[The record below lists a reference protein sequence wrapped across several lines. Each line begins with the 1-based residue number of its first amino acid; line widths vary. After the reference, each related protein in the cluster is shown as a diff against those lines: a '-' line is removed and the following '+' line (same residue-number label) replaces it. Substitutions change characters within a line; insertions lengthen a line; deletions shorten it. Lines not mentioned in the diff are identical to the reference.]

1 MSGRLRNQVLAL
13 AGIFQAGYLVDR
25 LANSGQVEAS
35 PFETTIGSILQ
46 LDPRTTED
54 VYSGIDGVRRGL
66 QVLRDILGSSEDAN
80 HGAVVRYVINLLH
93 LERKLSGNREM
104 LMVLRARLEQ
114 ANQQARHFDV
124 THENVLASLDSI
136 YQDTLS
142 TFPFRIQVTGESV
155 YLRDDAVAHKVRA
168 LLLAGVRSAMLWR
181 QLGGRRWHLLF
192 RRRRLQETCDALLE
206 A

>member
-13 AGIFQAGYLVDR
+13 AGLFQAGYLVDR
-25 LANSGQVEAS
+25 LANSGQVEAL
-35 PFETTIGSILQ
+35 PFESTIGSILQ

-54 VYSGIDGVRRGL
+54 VYAGVDGVRRGL
-66 QVLRDILGSSEDAN
+66 QVLRDILGSAEEPH
-80 HGAVVRYVINLLH
+80 HGTVVRYVINLLH
-93 LERKLSGNREM
+93 LERKLSGNKEM

-114 ANQQARHFDV
+114 ANQQARHFDT

-142 TFPFRIQVTGESV
+142 TFTFRIQVTGESV

-192 RRRRLQETCDALLE
+192 RRRRLQETCAALLE